1 MMFFDFTN
9 KKRLD
14 CVRAAL
20 QGESLDR
27 IEDGGTITKNLD
39 IIQRGPPEEL
49 VGTFDRMFE
58 SKIETTYQKAR
69 EARQR
74 LGWPDAQ
81 P

>member
-1 MMFFDFTN
+1 MIVYVLLS
-9 KKRLD
+9 R
-14 CVRAAL
+14 VRAL
-20 QGESLDR
+20 TELKTVGLSQK
-27 IEDGGTITKNLD
+27 IFD